1 MEKIRSSCKAQD
13 ASNLRCLVR
22 LSAVSLPRRSALFAI
37 QDSSGVQC
45 RCRVHYSVFTK
56 AFVPS
61 YPVPTT
67 RE

>member
-1 MEKIRSSCKAQD
+1 MKKIRSSCKAQD
-13 ASNLRCLVR
+13 ADLRCLVR

-37 QDSSGVQC
+37 QDSSVQC
-45 RCRVHYSVFTK
+45 RCSVHYSVFTK